1 MHRRMHTGWLESE
14 RMNTYLLYPCNL
26 ALLLLKVLLPLLAR
40 LIQPADEPLD
50 VALVP
55 KTTLVLTPRWNVV
68 CDIDVTVLAEV
79 FLVCDPVFGHD
90 GS

>member
-1 MHRRMHTGWLESE
+1 MKTD
-14 RMNTYLLYPCNL
+14 TYLLNPRHL
-26 ALLLLKVLLPLLAR
+26 TLLLLQVMFPSLAL
-40 LIQPADEPLD
+40 LIQPAHKPLD